1 MSMEEKQNSQ
11 TFLDFNQN
19 IFKPISREEIAEIIR
34 NCYKKNIPLEINGSK
49 SKNKIGRNFQAE
61 KTLDLTSY
69 SGIIDYK
76 PEELYIKVK
85 AGTPINSIIE
95 ELDKHDQQLAF
106 EPVDFGFLFNG
117 KSNNGT
123 IGGVIS
129 CNFAGPRRFKVGSAR
144 DHLLGFQG
152 INGKG
157 EIIKSG
163 GTVVKNVTGYDL
175 CKLISGSFGTL
186 SVLTELSVKVLP
198 KPQSSKTLIINNPHI
213 KKAIEYLGT
222 ALSSS
227 SDPSG
232 GVFYPEQFDQSFTF
246 NDLTHKGALTAIRI
260 EGPSNSVDHRIKNL
274 STELGLLENEYSI
287 LESVQTKIF
296 WNKTKNLEIF
306 SNSKKNLL
314 RIVVPI
320 SETLSVLQ
328 KMKPYDINY
337 FLDWGGSL
345 IWVEL
350 EKISLK
356 ILREIKDITQQHSG
370 YFTII
375 KVEDDLK
382 ASADIFTIDPIKYKI
397 SEKIKKSFDPKRIF
411 NPGKM
416 YSGI

>member
-19 IFKPISREEIAEIIR
+19 IFNPSSREEIADIIR

-61 KTLDLTSY
+61 KTLDLTNY

-328 KMKPYDINY
+328 KMKPYEINY

-356 ILREIKDITQQHSG
+356 ILREIKDIMQQHSG

>member
-61 KTLDLTSY
+61 KTLDLTNY

-274 STELGLLENEYSI
+274 SAELGLLENEYSI

-328 KMKPYDINY
+328 KMKPYEINY

-350 EKISLK
+350 EKINLK
-356 ILREIKDITQQHSG
+356 ILREIKDIMQQHSG

>member
-19 IFKPISREEIAEIIR
+19 IFNPSSREEIAEIIR

-328 KMKPYDINY
+328 KMKPYEINY

>member
-19 IFKPISREEIAEIIR
+19 IFNPSSREEIAEIIR

-232 GVFYPEQFDQSFTF
+232 GVFYPEQFGQSFTF

-274 STELGLLENEYSI
+274 SAELGLLENEYSI

-328 KMKPYDINY
+328 KMKPYEINY

-375 KVEDDLK
+375 KVEEDLK

>member
-19 IFKPISREEIAEIIR
+19 IFNPSSREEIADIIR

-198 KPQSSKTLIINNPHI
+198 KPQTSKTLIINNPHI

-328 KMKPYDINY
+328 KMKPYEINY

>member
-19 IFKPISREEIAEIIR
+19 IFNPSSREEIAEIIR

-213 KKAIEYLGT
+213 KKAIEYLGI

-274 STELGLLENEYSI
+274 SAELGLLENEYSI

-328 KMKPYDINY
+328 KIKPFEINY

>member
-19 IFKPISREEIAEIIR
+19 IFNPSSREEIADIIR

-61 KTLDLTSY
+61 KTLDLTNY

-328 KMKPYDINY
+328 KMKSYDINY

>member
-19 IFKPISREEIAEIIR
+19 IFNPSSREEIAEIIR

-274 STELGLLENEYSI
+274 SAELGLLENEYSI

-328 KMKPYDINY
+328 KMKPYEINY

-345 IWVEL
+345 IWVEI

-375 KVEDDLK
+375 KLEDDLK

>member
-19 IFKPISREEIAEIIR
+19 IFNPSSREEIAEIIR

-186 SVLTELSVKVLP
+186 SVLTELSIKVLP

-274 STELGLLENEYSI
+274 SAELGLLENEYSI

-328 KMKPYDINY
+328 KMKPYEINY

-350 EKISLK
+350 EKINLK
-356 ILREIKDITQQHSG
+356 ILREIKDIMQQHSG

>member
-19 IFKPISREEIAEIIR
+19 IFNPSSREEIAEIIR

-274 STELGLLENEYSI
+274 SAELGLLENEYSI

-328 KMKPYDINY
+328 KLKPYEINY

-345 IWVEL
+345 IWVEI

-375 KVEDDLK
+375 KLEDDLK

>member
-19 IFKPISREEIAEIIR
+19 IFNPSSREEIAEIIR

-328 KMKPYDINY
+328 KMKPYEINY

-356 ILREIKDITQQHSG
+356 ILREIKDLTQQHSG

>member
-1 MSMEEKQNSQ
+1 MFMEEKQNSQ

-19 IFKPISREEIAEIIR
+19 TFKPTTREEIAEIIK

-49 SKNKIGRNFQAE
+49 SKNKIGRNFQSE
-61 KTLDLTSY
+61 KTLDLTNY
-69 SGIIDYK
+69 SGIIEYK

-85 AGTPINSIIE
+85 AGTPVKDIIV
-95 ELDKHDQQLAF
+95 ELDKHNQQLAF
-106 EPVDFGFLFNG
+106 EPIDFGLLFEG
-117 KSNNGT
+117 KSNGGT

-129 CNFAGPRRFKVGSAR
+129 CNFAGSRRFKVGSAR

-152 INGKG
+152 VNGKG

-198 KPQSSKTLIINNPHI
+198 KPQSCKTLIINNPHL
-213 KKAIEYLGT
+213 KKAVEYLGT

-227 SDPSG
+227 TDPSG
-232 GVFYPEQFDQSFTF
+232 GVFYPEQFDQNFTF

-260 EGPSNSVDHRIKNL
+260 EGPPNSVDHRINRL
-274 STELGLLENEYSI
+274 SKELGLLEKEYSI
-287 LESVQTKIF
+287 LESVQSNIF
-296 WNKTKNLEIF
+296 WNKTKNLEVF
-306 SNSKKNLL
+306 SNLKNNLI
-314 RIVVPI
+314 RIIIPI
-320 SETLSVLQ
+320 SETLSVVQ
-328 KMKPYDINY
+328 KLKTYEINY
-337 FLDWGGSL
+337 FLDWGGNL
-345 IWVEL
+345 IWLEL
-350 EKISLK
+350 EKVSLK
-356 ILREIKDITQQHSG
+356 ILREIKDIIQQHSG

-375 KVEDDLK
+375 KVEEDLK
-382 ASADIFTIDPIKYKI
+382 ASADVFTIDPIKYKI

>member
-1 MSMEEKQNSQ
+1 MEEKQNSQ
-11 TFLDFNQN
+11 TFLDFSQN
-19 IFKPISREEIAEIIR
+19 IFKPNTREEIAEIIK

-49 SKNKIGRNFQAE
+49 SKNKIGRNFQSE
-61 KTLDLTSY
+61 KSLDLTKY
-69 SGIIDYK
+69 SGIIEYE

-85 AGTPINSIIE
+85 AGTLIKDIVV
-95 ELDKHDQQLAF
+95 ELDKQDQQLAF
-106 EPVDFGFLFNG
+106 EPIDFGFLFEG
-117 KSNNGT
+117 KSNGGT

-129 CNFAGPRRFKVGSAR
+129 CNFAGSRRFKAGSAR

-152 INGKG
+152 VNGKG

-175 CKLISGSFGTL
+175 CKLLSGSFGTL

-198 KPQSSKTLIINNPHI
+198 KPQSSKTLIINNPHL
-213 KKAIEYLGT
+213 KKTIEYLGV

-227 SDPSG
+227 TDPSG
-232 GVFYPEQFDQSFTF
+232 GVFYPEQFDKNFTF

-260 EGPSNSVDHRIKNL
+260 EGPPNSVDHRIKRL
-274 STELGLLENEYSI
+274 SKELGLLENEYSI
-287 LESVQTKIF
+287 LESVQTNIF
-296 WNKTKNLEIF
+296 WDKTKNLEVF
-306 SNSKKNLL
+306 SNSKNNLL

-320 SETLSVLQ
+320 SETLSVIQ
-328 KMKPYDINY
+328 KLKTYEINY

-345 IWVEL
+345 IWLEL
-350 EKISLK
+350 EKVSLK
-356 ILREIKDITQQHSG
+356 ILREIKDITKQHFG

-375 KVEDDLK
+375 KVEEDLK

-397 SEKIKKSFDPKRIF
+397 TEKIKKSFDPKRIF

>member
-19 IFKPISREEIAEIIR
+19 IFNPSSREEIAEIIR

-222 ALSSS
+222 ALSSP

-274 STELGLLENEYSI
+274 SAELGLLENEYSI

-328 KMKPYDINY
+328 KMKPYEINY

-350 EKISLK
+350 EKINLK
-356 ILREIKDITQQHSG
+356 ILREIKDIMQQHSG

>member
-19 IFKPISREEIAEIIR
+19 IFNPSSREEIAEIIR

-274 STELGLLENEYSI
+274 SAELGLLENEYSI

-328 KMKPYDINY
+328 KMKPYEINY

-375 KVEDDLK
+375 KFEDDLK

>member
-19 IFKPISREEIAEIIR
+19 IFNPSSREEIAEIIR

-198 KPQSSKTLIINNPHI
+198 KPQTSKTLIINNPHI

-328 KMKPYDINY
+328 KMKPYEINY

-345 IWVEL
+345 IWVEI
-350 EKISLK
+350 EKINLK

>member
-19 IFKPISREEIAEIIR
+19 IFNPSSREEIAEIIR

-274 STELGLLENEYSI
+274 SAELGLLENEYSI

-328 KMKPYDINY
+328 KLKPYEINY

-356 ILREIKDITQQHSG
+356 ILREIKDITQRHSG

>member
-19 IFKPISREEIAEIIR
+19 IFNPSSREEIAEIIR

-85 AGTPINSIIE
+85 AGTLINSIIE

-274 STELGLLENEYSI
+274 SAELGLLENEYSI

-328 KMKPYDINY
+328 KMKPYEINY

-356 ILREIKDITQQHSG
+356 ILREIKDIMQQHSG

>member
-19 IFKPISREEIAEIIR
+19 IFNPSSREEIAEIIR

-95 ELDKHDQQLAF
+95 ELDKHDQHLAF

-186 SVLTELSVKVLP
+186 SVLTELSIKVLP

-306 SNSKKNLL
+306 SNSKKNLI

-328 KMKPYDINY
+328 KLKPYEINY

-356 ILREIKDITQQHSG
+356 ILREIKDIMQQHSG